1 MPKYSAGPKNEPPKA
16 PPPIEV
22 PALSLDELKDKT
34 DNFGSK
40 ALVGEGSY
48 GRVYLAV
55 LNDEKQ
61 VALKK
66 LDSSSESETNAE
78 FLAQVCLLVEYYCKN
93 FSASFILT
101 NRLCRA
107 INKSQFCLLSFGC
120 VTLKS

>member
-48 GRVYLAV
+48 G
-55 LNDEKQ
+55 
-61 VALKK
+61 
-66 LDSSSESETNAE
+66 
-78 FLAQVCLLVEYYCKN
+78 
-93 FSASFILT
+93 
-101 NRLCRA
+101 
-107 INKSQFCLLSFGC
+107 
-120 VTLKS
+120 